1 MTDVSILIQ
10 ADADDAGEENSPLE
24 FSSTETGITALS
36 GAGFSGG
43 ESGDVNGGFRFAHAD
58 LPPKSATINAAD
70 MLTVAINTTND
81 NFRGD
86 AYDIYCEDVDASVN
100 FTTTAAIASR
110 TRTTAVKTGNP
121 NLSGMNASV
130 HASLTSGVG
139 FASVVQEVVDRAGW
153 DEASLTVLL
162 INNGGTTAV
171 SGPLRI
177 RSRENSTTLCA
188 RLDISYTVAAAAAG
202 PLVGG
207 KLVGHGIL
215 RGRLV
220 A

>member
-1 MTDVSILIQ
+1 MTDVSILVQ
-10 ADADDAGEENSPLE
+10 ADADDAGEENDPAD

-36 GAGFSGG
+36 TGGFGG
-43 ESGDVNGGFRFAHAD
+43 GTTAGDVNGGFRFAHAD
-58 LPPKSATINAAD
+58 LPPQGATIDSAD

-86 AYDIYCEDVDASVN
+86 AYDIYCEDVDASAN

-121 NLSGMNASV
+121 NLTGMSASA

-139 FASVVQEVVDRAGW
+139 FASVVQEVIDRAGW

-162 INNGGTTAV
+162 IYNGGTTAS

-177 RSRENSTTLCA
+177 RSRENSSTLCA
-188 RLDISYTVAAAAAG
+188 RLDISYTAGAAFTPRLALLG
-202 PLVGG
+202 VG
-207 KLVGHGIL
+207 
-215 RGRLV
+215 
-220 A
+220 